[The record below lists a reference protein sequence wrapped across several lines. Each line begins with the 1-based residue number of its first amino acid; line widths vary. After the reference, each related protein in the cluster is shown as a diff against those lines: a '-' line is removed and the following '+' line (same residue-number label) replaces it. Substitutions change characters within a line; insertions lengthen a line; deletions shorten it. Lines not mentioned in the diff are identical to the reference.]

1 MHVQPVSGQYVT
13 VVVLVLQISRGAD
26 ILCRMRFYELTLA
39 ETGIATPAG
48 GRGPAQVLPRDCRGI
63 SDARDHGCTQDKTW
77 EAQYPCEAQ
86 DKD

>member
-26 ILCRMRFYELTLA
+26 ILCRLRFYA